1 MAVDIRTDTGGLTTT
16 YVYDLMDRL
25 TSVTADFLYFQW
37 RQYRHLRL

>member
-25 TSVTADFLYFQW
+25 TSTSVTDAQGRTAFII
-37 RQYRHLRL
+37 RIK